1 MDAKKSAQANLE
13 NTKSLSLMMG
23 LIMVLSLLFIVFEW
37 SKKDFID
44 PDLVASSNT
53 IPDEDLIPIT
63 MPEVLPPPPPP
74 PPVLVEEIRV
84 VEKEIISTVPILGN
98 EDEGKNEIPVYGN
111 KVNIPEPEVIE
122 ELHYYV
128 EEMPEFKGNVFEFLS
143 ENLKYPTIAQEIG
156 LQGKVT
162 CQFVVNKDGSIT
174 DVVVVKG
181 VDPSLDKEAIRV
193 IKSMPNWKPGRLNGK
208 PVRVRFTL
216 PVRFK
221 LI

>member
-1 MDAKKSAQANLE
+1 MLAKKSAQANLE
-13 NTKSLSLMMG
+13 NKKSLSLMMG

-44 PDLVASSNT
+44 PDLVESSNT

-84 VEKEIISTVPILGN
+84 VEKEIISSVPILGN

-128 EEMPEFKGNVFEFLS
+128 EEMPEFRGNVFEFLS
-143 ENLKYPTIAQEIG
+143 DNLKYPTIAQEIG

-174 DVVVVKG
+174 DIVVIKG

>member
-1 MDAKKSAQANLE
+1 MLAKKSAQANLE
-13 NTKSLSLMMG
+13 NKRSLSLMMG

-37 SKKDFID
+37 SKNDFID
-44 PDLVASSNT
+44 PDLVAISNT

-84 VEKEIISTVPILGN
+84 VDKEIISSVPILGN
-98 EDEGKNEIPVYGN
+98 EDDGKNDIPAYGTI
-111 KVNIPEPEVIE
+111 VNIPEPEVIE

-128 EEMPEFKGNVFEFLS
+128 EEMPEFRGNVFEYLS
-143 ENLKYPTIAQEIG
+143 SNLKYPTIAQEIG

-174 DVVVVKG
+174 DVEVVKG